1 MKNDGVHDPVN
12 RVCYMLE
19 PRGDDAIV
27 HVRLD
32 PGGGL
37 RPHGPPAIESAARS
51 MLPPMA
57 VGCSFP
63 AMS

>member
-1 MKNDGVHDPVN
+1 
-12 RVCYMLE
+12 MLE

-37 RPHGPPAIESAARS
+37 RPHGPPAIEERCSVDAATDGGRVFVPRNEL
-51 MLPPMA
+51 MHRKEYR
-57 VGCSFP
+57 
-63 AMS
+63 